1 MYFPSLD
8 YLICLWRSLFTPY
21 FKYLLEGSIQYLSE
35 DDALGGSKHKKKKT
49 KLVDV
54 QVEQKDKLLGL
65 KLWNLRALVLKSL
78 HQCFLYDNDQ
88 KILDSS
94 NFQVSW
100 FIVFLFFVA
109 DILAQKKVHGSDLS
123 CSVVISYI
131 LTCSVVILCSYD
143 IDIISAAFNPCR
155 FPQWCLCILIHFW
168 CLQVLLK
175 PIVSQFVVE
184 PPKSVESVLDAP
196 SIEEVDETI
205 ILCLGQMA
213 VTARTDVLW
222 KPLNHEVRIS

>member
-1 MYFPSLD
+1 MACPTGAAD
-8 YLICLWRSLFTPY
+8 RSLFTPY

-94 NFQVSW
+94 NFQV
-100 FIVFLFFVA
+100 
-109 DILAQKKVHGSDLS
+109 
-123 CSVVISYI
+123 
-131 LTCSVVILCSYD
+131 
-143 IDIISAAFNPCR
+143 
-155 FPQWCLCILIHFW
+155 
-168 CLQVLLK
+168 LLK

-213 VTARTDVLW
+213 VLMQTRSD
-222 KPLNHEVRIS
+222 EVRPKMLGLKVIRYMVQHLKEEYVVLVPETIPFLGELLEDVELPVKTLSQEILKEMETLSGESLQQYL

>member
-1 MYFPSLD
+1 M
-8 YLICLWRSLFTPY
+8 FTPY

-155 FPQWCLCILIHFW
+155 FPQ
-168 CLQVLLK
+168 
-175 PIVSQFVVE
+175 
-184 PPKSVESVLDAP
+184 
-196 SIEEVDETI
+196 
-205 ILCLGQMA
+205 
-213 VTARTDVLW
+213 
-222 KPLNHEVRIS
+222 